1 MKNSRIFL
9 LIFSLIL
16 SFSFIEI
23 ALRIF
28 GLNKHVIY
36 YSSNYYGYYHVP
48 NQNFKSRFNKLITFD
63 NLGNRNSKKFNI
75 ENTNLFFLGDS
86 VTYGGS
92 VVSNDETF
100 SSLISKKM
108 EKNYLNISSNGWGIP
123 NIINFIDSHN
133 IYKKNSVY
141 VMTCINDC
149 FTRNLRKIE
158 QNFFFKKKDKLA
170 IVTFYKLLI
179 YNIYDSNT
187 NESTDSYN
195 NNKKLTKK
203 DNLDTLKYSFNKLI
217 LFNEKLKKLNSKL
230 IFVYSPNLNYLKS
243 LLTGSEIAEEYI
255 RMAIFDNL
263 MKSDISYIDMA
274 KHFDQKTLNNFGKF
288 YIDHVHLSRE
298 GHKLYSEILSKK
310 IYD

>member
-158 QNFFFKKKDKLA
+158 QNFFLKKK
-170 IVTFYKLLI
+170 I
-179 YNIYDSNT
+179 
-187 NESTDSYN
+187 
-195 NNKKLTKK
+195 
-203 DNLDTLKYSFNKLI
+203 
-217 LFNEKLKKLNSKL
+217 
-230 IFVYSPNLNYLKS
+230 S
-243 LLTGSEIAEEYI
+243 LQL
-255 RMAIFDNL
+255 
-263 MKSDISYIDMA
+263 
-274 KHFDQKTLNNFGKF
+274 
-288 YIDHVHLSRE
+288 
-298 GHKLYSEILSKK
+298 
-310 IYD
+310 